1 MKKIFSTTQKI
12 NITIRILFILAF
24 FETIVFSFSQKDS
37 SGIINA
43 FTAVLGFSLT
53 FIPETVENI
62 TKKKVRF
69 SDGMKITIVIFIF
82 CAEFLG
88 EIRSFYEIV
97 PWWDNMLHFLSG
109 IILGLIGFILVYA
122 LNESNIVTLKP
133 IFIVSFAFFF
143 ALSCGVLWEIF
154 EFSGDRLLGLNMQK
168 FRPPENVNTL
178 LTENWSYDDG
188 LKDTM
193 TDIIMDAISAFITSI
208 LGFIKIKAGKSK
220 KHQKI

>member
-1 MKKIFSTTQKI
+1 MKKPLTTTQKI
-12 NITIRILFILAF
+12 NITIRILFALAF
-24 FETIVFSFSQKDS
+24 FETILFSFLKNDFS
-37 SGIINA
+37 SIINA

-62 TKKKVRF
+62 TKRKVRF

-88 EIRSFYEIV
+88 EIRSFYELV

-143 ALSCGVLWEIF
+143 ALSCGALWEIF
-154 EFSGDRLLGLNMQK
+154 EFTGDRLLGLNMQK
-168 FRPPENVNTL
+168 FRPPENINTL
-178 LTENWSYDDG
+178 IAKNWSYDDG

-193 TDIIMDAISAFITSI
+193 TDIIMDALSAFITS
-208 LGFIKIKAGKSK
+208 LFGFIKIKAGKLK
-220 KHQKI
+220 KHPKI